1 MFRLIT
7 LVGLRRGEACA
18 LRWCDLDLHHRALL
32 ISRQLQ
38 HHRGELALCETK
50 TTGSVRVIA
59 LDRLTVTVLRRHHT
73 STALEGQLG
82 GFVFTNTRS
91 EPIKPDR
98 LGELFHR
105 LVREA
110 DLPPI
115 RLHDLRHG
123 AASLSLAAG
132 NDLKTVQTML
142 GHSSIVLT
150 ADTYTSVLP
159 DLAHHAAEATARLVL
174 TSAGTTARA
183 ILNGHHTSHKRLA
196 KPSPRLTIPPQRS
209 TPPSYH

>member
-1 MFRLIT
+1 MHCWRD
-7 LVGLRRGEACA
+7 V
-18 LRWCDLDLHHRALL
+18 DLHHRALL
-32 ISRQLQ
+32 VCRQLQ
-38 HHRGELALCETK
+38 QHGGELTVCDTK
-50 TTGSVRVIA
+50 TAGSVRMIA
-59 LDRLTVTVLRRHHT
+59 LDRLTVTVLRRHYAT
-73 STALEGQLG
+73 TAFEGPVG
-82 GFVFTNTRS
+82 GFVFTNLRGD
-91 EPIKPDR
+91 PITPDR

-105 LVREA
+105 LVRDA

-159 DLAHHAAEATARLVL
+159 DLAHHAAEATARLIL
-174 TSAGTTARA
+174 TAAGTTSRA
-183 ILNGHHTSHKRLA
+183 IRDGHRHRHHQRPTTRPL
-196 KPSPRLTIPPQRS
+196 RLTIAAQRS
-209 TPPSYH
+209 TPSSRH